1 MLAISEVENGEA
13 IVSREIDGGIQTLN
27 LKLPSIITTDLRLNE
42 PRYVKLP
49 NIMKAKKKPLE
60 VLTPEGIGVD
70 ITPRLELVS
79 VAEPPERQAGVKV
92 DDVGQLLD
100 KLKNDA
106 KVI

>member
-1 MLAISEVENGEA
+1 M
-13 IVSREIDGGIQTLN
+13 
-27 LKLPSIITTDLRLNE
+27 
-42 PRYVKLP
+42 
-49 NIMKAKKKPLE
+49 
-60 VLTPEGIGVD
+60 TPEGIGVD